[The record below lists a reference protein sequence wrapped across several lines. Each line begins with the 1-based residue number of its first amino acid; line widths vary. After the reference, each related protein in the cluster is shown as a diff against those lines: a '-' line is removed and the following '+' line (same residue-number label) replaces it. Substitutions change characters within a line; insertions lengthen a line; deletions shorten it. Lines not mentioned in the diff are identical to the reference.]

1 MSISAT
7 VRPIDARKG
16 CGAGLRSSA
25 FKVMLLALLVAITT
39 VDANANIALNKPA
52 SSNGVYLDF
61 WPSKAV
67 DGSRATWWNGPT
79 LGSLAS
85 PLWLKVDLEGVYS
98 VDLIVLKGPDIA
110 STNVGHYIDYS
121 LYSSVDD
128 QDWTS
133 IGSGRLVDTL
143 DPIDE
148 VALGGVHMRYIRFDV
163 VGGTHWAHL
172 SEMEVYTASGPATIP
187 APSGILLS
195 SIGVVIVAWLHRRR
209 TFGD

>member
-1 MSISAT
+1 MDT
-7 VRPIDARKG
+7 HKG

-39 VDANANIALNKPA
+39 ADANANIALNKPA
-52 SSNGVYLDF
+52 SSNEVYLDR

-67 DGSRATWWNGPT
+67 DGSQATAWNGGRY
-79 LGSLAS
+79 GSLAS
-85 PLWLKVDLEGVYS
+85 PVWLKVDLEAVSS
-98 VDLIVLKGPDIA
+98 VDRIVLKDID
-110 STNVGHYIDYS
+110 SPSKYDGLYIDYN

-128 QDWTS
+128 QDWTN

-172 SEMEVYTASGPATIP
+172 NEMEVYTATGPATIP
-187 APSGILLS
+187 APSAILLS
-195 SIGVVIVAWLHRRR
+195 SIGVVIVAWLHKRR